1 MSNAPKFPLPLPLLA
16 LSLLLSIPT
25 ALGLALD
32 LHNAIVALASA
43 AALQDYVA
51 VQRFAER
58 IVSLQATGW
67 YLFAAQ
73 LLITALVAWTW
84 RRAAT
89 RRQALITWEA
99 EQSQAHVTRE
109 AEQSQALLERLSIAT
124 QAAGIYCWELDWNTY
139 AITWDDSR
147 LPASEAAAAS
157 KRHFGAELG
166 SDLFKWVHPDDQ
178 HAGGKAISESLARG
192 EDHVSFR
199 YRLVLPNGAIRHVQA
214 FARTYSDASGK
225 PQRSLGVSWDVTAEV
240 EAAATAARNA
250 ANERAALERMSV
262 ATQAVGLTC
271 WEFDFKQ
278 DKVVWLDQG
287 LGQQES
293 TPESIAAA
301 GKALFD
307 QFLPEDGD
315 TARLRTNEALAQHK
329 RILSSRSRRRAADG
343 SLHHVQMYQR
353 LFYSEQ
359 GEPMR
364 ALGAMLDV
372 TESYQRQAE
381 LEALSI
387 RFSVATRA
395 ANAGVWEFKAKSGEI
410 WWNDTMYA
418 IYGCS
423 PETFRPDLT
432 NALAMIYPDDLP
444 HAQAAWAEA
453 LQHSNQLQTQYRIIR
468 PDGSIAHIESV
479 AAVVTDHD
487 TQERRLV
494 GIALDISARVEAA
507 QRERQL
513 QKQLREASHQSGMA
527 EVATG
532 VLHNVGNAL
541 NSLGIAYSTAQT
553 HLKAYQ
559 IDRVARVAAMLEE
572 NRGNL
577 ADFLTNDAR
586 GKQLP
591 AYLSAL
597 GARLLSEADAVQLEF
612 DAVSGHIQYLRHIV
626 QAQQS
631 FARVGGAQDQVD
643 VRELLETAL
652 TLKGEELKGAQIVR
666 DIGELPTVQTDRY
679 KLLQIIVNFVA
690 NACDA
695 MAANRPRAAR
705 LAIHVHASHGQLE
718 IAIEDSGIGI
728 APELLSRVWEFG
740 FTTKAHGHGFG
751 LHSAAVAA
759 QQLGGAVEAQSAGI
773 GHGARFS
780 VTIPVSAQV
789 EVDREVAA

>member
-1 MSNAPKFPLPLPLLA
+1 MANARKIPLPLLLLA
-16 LSLLLSIPT
+16 ISLLLSIPAGLWVAAQLHDAT
-25 ALGLALD
+25 IALS
-32 LHNAIVALASA
+32 SA
-43 AALQDYVA
+43 VALQDYPS
-51 VQRFAER
+51 VQRFAQR
-58 IVSLQATGW
+58 IAALQATGW
-67 YLFAAQ
+67 YLFTGQ
-73 LLITALVAWTW
+73 LLIAAFVAWTW
-84 RRAAT
+84 RRSVE
-89 RRQALITWEA
+89 RRQALIVQEA
-99 EQSQAHVTRE
+99 EQSRARVARE

-139 AITWDDSR
+139 AITWDESR

-178 HAGGKAISESLARG
+178 HAGGKAMSESLARG

-199 YRLVLPNGAIRHVQA
+199 YRLVLPSGAIRHVQA
-214 FARTYSDASGK
+214 FARTYSDAAGK

-250 ANERAALERMSV
+250 ANERVALERMSV
-262 ATQAVGLTC
+262 ATQAAGLTC

-278 DKVVWLDQG
+278 EKVVWLDQG

-301 GKALFD
+301 GKAMFD
-307 QFLPEDGD
+307 QILPEGGD
-315 TARLRTNEALAQHK
+315 TAQVRIDQALAQHEQ
-329 RILSSRSRRRAADG
+329 ILSSRSRLRAADG
-343 SLHHVQMYQR
+343 SLRHVQMYQR
-353 LFYSEQ
+353 LFYNEQ
-359 GEPMR
+359 GEPER

-372 TESYQRQAE
+372 TDSYQRQAE

-395 ANAGVWEFKAKSGEI
+395 ANAGVWEFQAKSGDI
-410 WWNDTMYA
+410 WWNDTMYE

-423 PETFRPDLT
+423 PDTFRPDM
-432 NALAMIYPDDLP
+432 ASAVAMIHPDDLP
-444 HAQAAWAEA
+444 HAQAAWTEA
-453 LQHSNQLQTQYRIIR
+453 LQHSNQLNTQYRIIR
-468 PDGSIAHIESV
+468 PDGSIAYIDSV
-479 AAVVTDHD
+479 AAVVTDPD

-494 GIALDISARVEAA
+494 GIALDVSQRLESER
-507 QRERQL
+507 REREL

-553 HLKAYQ
+553 RLKAYQ
-559 IDRVARVAAMLEE
+559 IERVARVATMLEQH
-572 NRGNL
+572 RGSL
-577 ADFLTNDAR
+577 ADFLTNDDR

-597 GARLLSEADAVQLEF
+597 GARLIADADAVQLEF
-612 DAVSGHIQYLRHIV
+612 DAVNRHILYLRHIV

-631 FARVGGAQDQVD
+631 YARVGDAQEQVD
-643 VRELLETAL
+643 VGELVETAL
-652 TLKGEELKGAQIVR
+652 TLKSEELKGAEIVR

-705 LAIHVHASHGQLE
+705 LAVHVRASLGQLE

-728 APELLSRVWEFG
+728 APEMLARVWEFG

-759 QQLGGAVEAQSAGI
+759 QQLGGAVDAHSAGI
-773 GHGARFS
+773 GRGARFS
-780 VTIPVSAQV
+780 VTIPVAVQIETERV
-789 EVDREVAA
+789 VAA